1 MKASFHRK
9 LITYL
14 LLAVWAMFTLL
25 PVYWLFGAS
34 IKEPAEAM
42 GYPPTLIPKSFTLG
56 NFHHLLFESSFGFK
70 PYINSI
76 IIALG
81 ATLLS
86 TFSSLLAGFGFS
98 NFQFPFYRQLLMGI
112 LLLQMVPVM
121 ALVIPLFRVYSIY
134 GLYDAHLGLIL
145 IYGMWTIP
153 MNTWLLKGYFD
164 TIPKEI
170 WESALI
176 DGCSRVSAFLRIS
189 FPIAAPGVAAAAIF
203 AFSRAWNEFVLAV
216 ILTSRVRPYPVELYR
231 FIGEHGE
238 VSWSMLS
245 SAAIV
250 AIVPILIMFSFFQK
264 YFIIGL
270 AGGSV
275 KG

>member
-1 MKASFHRK
+1 MKTPLRHK
-9 LITYL
+9 ITTYFL
-14 LLAVWAMFTLL
+14 LLFWACFTLL
-25 PVYWLFGAS
+25 PVYWLFSAS
-34 IKEPAEAM
+34 FKDPAEAM
-42 GYPPTLIPKSFTLG
+42 GYPPTLIPKTFTFE
-56 NFHHLLFESSFGFK
+56 NIRHLLFESSFGMQ
-70 PYINSI
+70 PYANSI
-76 IIALG
+76 VIGLG
-81 ATLLS
+81 ATFLS
-86 TFSSLLAGFGFS
+86 TLASLLAGFGFS
-98 NFQFPFYRQLLMGI
+98 NFRFPFRRQLLVGI

-121 ALVIPLFRVYSIY
+121 ALVIPLFRVYTLY
-134 GLYDAHLGLIL
+134 GLYDTHTGLIL
-145 IYGMWTIP
+145 IYGMMTIP

-164 TIPKEI
+164 TTPREI

-176 DGCSRVSAFLRIS
+176 DGCSRVSAFLRVS
-189 FPIAAPGVAAAAIF
+189 LPIAAPGIAAAAIF
-203 AFSRAWNEFVLAV
+203 AFSRAWNEFTLAV
-216 ILTSRVRPYPVELYR
+216 ILTSKVRPYPVELYR

-250 AIVPILIMFSFFQK
+250 ALVPILILFAFFQR

>member
-1 MKASFHRK
+1 MKTPLRYKVA
-9 LITYL
+9 TYAL
-14 LLAVWAMFTLL
+14 LLLWAAFILL
-25 PVYWLFGAS
+25 PVYWLLSAS
-34 IKEPAEAM
+34 LKPPGEAM
-42 GYPPTLIPKSFTLG
+42 GYPPTLIPRSLTLG
-56 NFHHLLFESSFGFK
+56 NFRHLLFESSFGFR
-70 PYINSI
+70 PYANSI

-81 ATLLS
+81 ATGISALA
-86 TFSSLLAGFGFS
+86 SLLAGFGFS
-98 NFQFPFYRQLLMGI
+98 SFEFPFRRQMLVGI
-112 LLLQMVPVM
+112 LLMQMVPIM
-121 ALVIPLFRVYSIY
+121 ALVIPLFRIYSLY
-134 GLYDAHLGLIL
+134 GLYDTHIGLIL

-176 DGCSRVSAFLRIS
+176 DGCTRFSAFLRIS
-189 FPIAAPGVAAAAIF
+189 LPIAAPGVAAAAIF
-203 AFSRAWNEFVLAV
+203 AFSRAWNEFVLAQ
-216 ILTSRVRPYPVELYR
+216 ILTSQVRPYTVELYR

-245 SAAIV
+245 TAAIL
-250 AIVPILIMFSFFQK
+250 AIVPILIMFTFFQK

>member
-1 MKASFHRK
+1 MKTPLYQK
-9 LITYL
+9 ILTYFL
-14 LLAVWAMFTLL
+14 LLVWVGFTIL
-25 PVYWLFGAS
+25 PVYWLLSAS
-34 IKEPAEAM
+34 FKDPSEAM
-42 GYPPTLIPKSFTLG
+42 GYPPTLIPRSFTFG
-56 NFHHLLFESSFGFK
+56 NFYHLLFESSFGLK
-70 PYINSI
+70 PYLNSI

-86 TFSSLLAGFGFS
+86 TAASVLAGFGFS
-98 NFQFPFYRQLLMGI
+98 NFKFPFYRPLLVGI

-134 GLYDAHLGLIL
+134 GLYDTRLGLIL

-164 TIPKEI
+164 TMPREM

-176 DGCSRVSAFLRIS
+176 DGCSRISAFLRIS

-245 SAAIV
+245 SAAVV

>member
-1 MKASFHRK
+1 MKTPIYRK
-9 LITYL
+9 MITYFL
-14 LLAVWAMFTLL
+14 LLLWAFFTLL

-34 IKEPAEAM
+34 VKNPVEAM
-42 GYPPTLIPKSFTLG
+42 GYPPTMIPKSFTLD
-56 NFHHLLFESSFGFK
+56 NFKHLLFKSSFGLK
-70 PYINSI
+70 PYWNSI
-76 IIALG
+76 VIAFG

-86 TFSSLLAGFGFS
+86 TAASLLAGFGFS
-98 NFQFPFYRQLLMGI
+98 NFKFPFYRQLLMGI

-121 ALVIPLFRVYSIY
+121 ALVIPLFRVYTLY
-134 GLYDAHLGLIL
+134 GLYDTHLGLIL

-176 DGCSRVSAFLRIS
+176 DGCSRIGAFVRIS

-245 SAAIV
+245 AAAIV
-250 AIVPILIMFSFFQK
+250 AIIPILIMFSFFQK

>member
-1 MKASFHRK
+1 MRDSLFRK
-9 LITYL
+9 VTTYFLIL
-14 LLAVWAMFTLL
+14 VWAFFMIL
-25 PVYWLFGAS
+25 PVYWLISAS
-34 IKEPAEAM
+34 LKNPSEAM
-42 GYPPTLIPKSFTLG
+42 GYPPTLIPKSFTLQ

-76 IIALG
+76 IISVG

-86 TFSSLLAGFGFS
+86 TAASLLAGFGFS
-98 NFQFPFYRQLLMGI
+98 NFRFALYRPLLVGI
-112 LLLQMVPVM
+112 LLLQMVPIM
-121 ALVIPLFRVYSIY
+121 ALVIPLFRVYSLY
-134 GLYDAHLGLIL
+134 GLYDTYLGLIL
-145 IYGMWTIP
+145 IFGMWTIP

-164 TIPKEI
+164 TMPKEI

-176 DGCSRVSAFLRIS
+176 DGCSRLSAFFRIS

-203 AFSRAWNEFVLAV
+203 AFSRAWNEFTLAV

-245 SAAIV
+245 SAAVI
-250 AIVPILIMFSFFQK
+250 AIVPIVIMFSFFQK